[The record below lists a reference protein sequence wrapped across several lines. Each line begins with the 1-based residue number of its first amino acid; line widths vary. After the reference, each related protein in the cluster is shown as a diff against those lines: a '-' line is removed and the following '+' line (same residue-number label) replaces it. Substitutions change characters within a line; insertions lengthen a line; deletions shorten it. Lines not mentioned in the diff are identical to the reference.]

1 MLKLTLPNGTIK
13 EYPEGIT
20 LLEVSREL
28 NGFYSQPVV
37 EGIFNGV
44 GTDLQKPLHSDG
56 IVDFITWDTEEGRRV
71 YVRSLLFLFLY
82 AIKTL
87 RPEVQ
92 LEVCNSIGSA
102 LYCDIT
108 NGIVLS
114 KYDLRDI
121 DLFMRK
127 LIAAQEPIVYS
138 TISRVEAE
146 KILVERR
153 EDDRLQL
160 LGNTPGA
167 QTLTVYKLR
176 DYMEYFFGA
185 MMPDCSYLKQFEL
198 INYENGII
206 INYPDKCCMDR
217 LDKFE
222 PSDALNGMF
231 HELQDWSAKINCNT
245 VAKLNRI
252 ISCGYANGII
262 QVAEA
267 LHEKKIAGIA
277 DKIAASN
284 KDVRLVLIAGPSSS
298 GKTTFAQRLSI
309 QMVVNGLRPVP
320 VSMDDYF
327 KDRHDTPRKHD
338 GTFDFESVDAV
349 DLELFNDH
357 LRRLL
362 AGECVKMPKYN
373 FRSGMRE
380 YRGRE
385 IQLGENDVL
394 VVEGI
399 HALNERIS
407 EAVPANNKMKIYISA
422 LTPMQLDSYNR
433 IHTTDMRLLRR
444 IVRDSQFRSHDAL
457 MTLKLWDDVRRGEEQ
472 YVFPF
477 QDSADIMF
485 NTSLVYEFAVLKKY
499 AEPLLKLIQPDEA
512 VYTRAQRLLELLSHV
527 RGMDDEAIP
536 TNSILRE
543 FIGGSI
549 FKEAL

>member
-1 MLKLTLPNGTIK
+1 M
-13 EYPEGIT
+13 
-20 LLEVSREL
+20 
-28 NGFYSQPVV
+28 
-37 EGIFNGV
+37 
-44 GTDLQKPLHSDG
+44 
-56 IVDFITWDTEEGRRV
+56 
-71 YVRSLLFLFLY
+71 
-82 AIKTL
+82 
-87 RPEVQ
+87 
-92 LEVCNSIGSA
+92 
-102 LYCDIT
+102 
-108 NGIVLS
+108 
-114 KYDLRDI
+114 
-121 DLFMRK
+121 
-127 LIAAQEPIVYS
+127 
-138 TISRVEAE
+138 
-146 KILVERR
+146 
-153 EDDRLQL
+153 
-160 LGNTPGA
+160 
-167 QTLTVYKLR
+167 
-176 DYMEYFFGA
+176 
-185 MMPDCSYLKQFEL
+185 
-198 INYENGII
+198 
-206 INYPDKCCMDR
+206 
-217 LDKFE
+217 
-222 PSDALNGMF
+222 
-231 HELQDWSAKINCNT
+231 
-245 VAKLNRI
+245 
-252 ISCGYANGII
+252 
-262 QVAEA
+262 
-267 LHEKKIAGIA
+267 HEKKIAGIA

-327 KDRHDTPRKHD
+327 KDRHDTPRKPD

-485 NTSLVYEFAVLKKY
+485 NTSLVYEFAVHKKY

-512 VYTRAQRLLELLSHV
+512 VYTRAQLLLELLSHV
-527 RGMDDEAIP
+527 RGMDDAAIP

>member
-1 MLKLTLPNGTIK
+1 MIKLTLPNGAVK
-13 EYPEGIT
+13 EYPDGTT
-20 LLEVSREL
+20 LLEVSSE
-28 NGFYSQPVV
+28 FKDCYTAPVV
-37 EGIFNGV
+37 EGVFNGAGV
-44 GTDLQKPLHSDG
+44 DLQKPLHTDG
-56 IVDFITWDTEEGRRV
+56 TVDFITWDTEEGRRV

-82 AIKTL
+82 AIKKL

-102 LYCDIT
+102 LYCNIT

-114 KYDLRDI
+114 KYDLQAVE
-121 DLFMRK
+121 LYMRK
-127 LIAAQEPIVYS
+127 LIASQEPIVYG
-138 TISRVEAE
+138 TISRAEAV
-146 KILVERR
+146 KILQERR
-153 EDDRLQL
+153 EDDRMEL
-160 LGNTPGA
+160 LNNAPDA
-167 QTLTVYKLR
+167 QTLTVYYLR
-176 DYMEYFFGA
+176 DYAEYFFGA
-185 MMPDCSYLKQFEL
+185 MMPNCGYLKLFEL

-206 INYPDKCCMDR
+206 INYPEKGSMDR

-231 HELQDWSAKINCNT
+231 HELQDWSAKIQCNT

-252 ISCGYANGII
+252 INCGYANGII

-284 KDVRLVLIAGPSSS
+284 KDVSLVLIAGPSSS

-309 QMVVNGLRPVP
+309 QMIVNGNRPVP
-320 VSMDDYF
+320 ISMDDYF
-327 KDRHDTPRKHD
+327 KDRHDTPRKAD
-338 GTFDFESVDAV
+338 GSFDFESVEAV

-362 AGECVKMPKYN
+362 AGECVKIPKYN
-373 FRSGMRE
+373 FRSGTRE

-385 IQLGENDVL
+385 IQLGDKDVL

-407 EAVPANNKMKIYISA
+407 ESVPANNKMKIYISA

-457 MTLKLWDDVRRGEEQ
+457 MTLKLWDDVRRGEEK
-472 YVFPF
+472 YIFPF

-499 AEPLLKLIQPDEA
+499 AEPLLKQVTPDEA

-527 RGMDDEAIP
+527 RGMDDESIP

>member
-1 MLKLTLPNGTIK
+1 M
-13 EYPEGIT
+13 
-20 LLEVSREL
+20 
-28 NGFYSQPVV
+28 
-37 EGIFNGV
+37 
-44 GTDLQKPLHSDG
+44 
-56 IVDFITWDTEEGRRV
+56 W
-71 YVRSLLFLFLY
+71 
-82 AIKTL
+82 
-87 RPEVQ
+87 
-92 LEVCNSIGSA
+92 
-102 LYCDIT
+102 
-108 NGIVLS
+108 
-114 KYDLRDI
+114 
-121 DLFMRK
+121 
-127 LIAAQEPIVYS
+127 
-138 TISRVEAE
+138 
-146 KILVERR
+146 
-153 EDDRLQL
+153 
-160 LGNTPGA
+160 
-167 QTLTVYKLR
+167 
-176 DYMEYFFGA
+176 
-185 MMPDCSYLKQFEL
+185 
-198 INYENGII
+198 
-206 INYPDKCCMDR
+206 
-217 LDKFE
+217 
-222 PSDALNGMF
+222 
-231 HELQDWSAKINCNT
+231 
-245 VAKLNRI
+245 
-252 ISCGYANGII
+252 
-262 QVAEA
+262 
-267 LHEKKIAGIA
+267 KIAGIA

-327 KDRHDTPRKHD
+327 KDRHDTPRKSD

-362 AGECVKMPKYN
+362 AGECVKI
-373 FRSGMRE
+373 GMRE

-527 RGMDDEAIP
+527 RGMDDAAIP

>member
-1 MLKLTLPNGTIK
+1 M
-13 EYPEGIT
+13 
-20 LLEVSREL
+20 
-28 NGFYSQPVV
+28 
-37 EGIFNGV
+37 
-44 GTDLQKPLHSDG
+44 
-56 IVDFITWDTEEGRRV
+56 
-71 YVRSLLFLFLY
+71 
-82 AIKTL
+82 
-87 RPEVQ
+87 
-92 LEVCNSIGSA
+92 
-102 LYCDIT
+102 
-108 NGIVLS
+108 
-114 KYDLRDI
+114 
-121 DLFMRK
+121 
-127 LIAAQEPIVYS
+127 
-138 TISRVEAE
+138 
-146 KILVERR
+146 
-153 EDDRLQL
+153 QL

-327 KDRHDTPRKHD
+327 KDRHDTPRKPD

>member
-1 MLKLTLPNGTIK
+1 M
-13 EYPEGIT
+13 
-20 LLEVSREL
+20 
-28 NGFYSQPVV
+28 
-37 EGIFNGV
+37 
-44 GTDLQKPLHSDG
+44 
-56 IVDFITWDTEEGRRV
+56 
-71 YVRSLLFLFLY
+71 
-82 AIKTL
+82 
-87 RPEVQ
+87 
-92 LEVCNSIGSA
+92 
-102 LYCDIT
+102 
-108 NGIVLS
+108 
-114 KYDLRDI
+114 
-121 DLFMRK
+121 
-127 LIAAQEPIVYS
+127 
-138 TISRVEAE
+138 
-146 KILVERR
+146 
-153 EDDRLQL
+153 
-160 LGNTPGA
+160 
-167 QTLTVYKLR
+167 
-176 DYMEYFFGA
+176 
-185 MMPDCSYLKQFEL
+185 
-198 INYENGII
+198 
-206 INYPDKCCMDR
+206 
-217 LDKFE
+217 
-222 PSDALNGMF
+222 
-231 HELQDWSAKINCNT
+231 
-245 VAKLNRI
+245 
-252 ISCGYANGII
+252 
-262 QVAEA
+262 
-267 LHEKKIAGIA
+267 HEKKIAGIA

-327 KDRHDTPRKHD
+327 KDRHDTPRKPD

-527 RGMDDEAIP
+527 RGMDDAAIP

>member
-1 MLKLTLPNGTIK
+1 MRVAYI
-13 EYPEGIT
+13 
-20 LLEVSREL
+20 VSK
-28 NGFYSQPVV
+28 G
-37 EGIFNGV
+37 
-44 GTDLQKPLHSDG
+44 
-56 IVDFITWDTEEGRRV
+56 
-71 YVRSLLFLFLY
+71 
-82 AIKTL
+82 
-87 RPEVQ
+87 
-92 LEVCNSIGSA
+92 
-102 LYCDIT
+102 
-108 NGIVLS
+108 
-114 KYDLRDI
+114 
-121 DLFMRK
+121 
-127 LIAAQEPIVYS
+127 
-138 TISRVEAE
+138 
-146 KILVERR
+146 
-153 EDDRLQL
+153 
-160 LGNTPGA
+160 
-167 QTLTVYKLR
+167 
-176 DYMEYFFGA
+176 
-185 MMPDCSYLKQFEL
+185 
-198 INYENGII
+198 
-206 INYPDKCCMDR
+206 
-217 LDKFE
+217 
-222 PSDALNGMF
+222 
-231 HELQDWSAKINCNT
+231 
-245 VAKLNRI
+245 
-252 ISCGYANGII
+252 
-262 QVAEA
+262 
-267 LHEKKIAGIA
+267 A

-327 KDRHDTPRKHD
+327 KDRHDTPRKPD

-385 IQLGENDVL
+385 IQLDENDVL

-527 RGMDDEAIP
+527 RGMDDAAIP

>member
-1 MLKLTLPNGTIK
+1 M
-13 EYPEGIT
+13 
-20 LLEVSREL
+20 
-28 NGFYSQPVV
+28 
-37 EGIFNGV
+37 
-44 GTDLQKPLHSDG
+44 
-56 IVDFITWDTEEGRRV
+56 
-71 YVRSLLFLFLY
+71 
-82 AIKTL
+82 
-87 RPEVQ
+87 
-92 LEVCNSIGSA
+92 
-102 LYCDIT
+102 
-108 NGIVLS
+108 
-114 KYDLRDI
+114 
-121 DLFMRK
+121 
-127 LIAAQEPIVYS
+127 
-138 TISRVEAE
+138 
-146 KILVERR
+146 
-153 EDDRLQL
+153 
-160 LGNTPGA
+160 
-167 QTLTVYKLR
+167 
-176 DYMEYFFGA
+176 
-185 MMPDCSYLKQFEL
+185 
-198 INYENGII
+198 
-206 INYPDKCCMDR
+206 
-217 LDKFE
+217 
-222 PSDALNGMF
+222 
-231 HELQDWSAKINCNT
+231 
-245 VAKLNRI
+245 
-252 ISCGYANGII
+252 
-262 QVAEA
+262 
-267 LHEKKIAGIA
+267 HEKKIAGIA

-327 KDRHDTPRKHD
+327 KDRHDTPRKPD

-457 MTLKLWDDVRRGEEQ
+457 MTLKLWDDVRHGEEQ

-527 RGMDDEAIP
+527 RGMDDAAIP

>member
-1 MLKLTLPNGTIK
+1 
-13 EYPEGIT
+13 
-20 LLEVSREL
+20 
-28 NGFYSQPVV
+28 
-37 EGIFNGV
+37 
-44 GTDLQKPLHSDG
+44 
-56 IVDFITWDTEEGRRV
+56 
-71 YVRSLLFLFLY
+71 
-82 AIKTL
+82 
-87 RPEVQ
+87 
-92 LEVCNSIGSA
+92 
-102 LYCDIT
+102 
-108 NGIVLS
+108 
-114 KYDLRDI
+114 
-121 DLFMRK
+121 
-127 LIAAQEPIVYS
+127 
-138 TISRVEAE
+138 
-146 KILVERR
+146 
-153 EDDRLQL
+153 
-160 LGNTPGA
+160 
-167 QTLTVYKLR
+167 
-176 DYMEYFFGA
+176 
-185 MMPDCSYLKQFEL
+185 
-198 INYENGII
+198 
-206 INYPDKCCMDR
+206 
-217 LDKFE
+217 
-222 PSDALNGMF
+222 
-231 HELQDWSAKINCNT
+231 
-245 VAKLNRI
+245 
-252 ISCGYANGII
+252 
-262 QVAEA
+262 
-267 LHEKKIAGIA
+267 
-277 DKIAASN
+277 
-284 KDVRLVLIAGPSSS
+284 
-298 GKTTFAQRLSI
+298 
-309 QMVVNGLRPVP
+309 MVVNGLRPVP

-327 KDRHDTPRKHD
+327 KDRHDTPRKPD

-457 MTLKLWDDVRRGEEQ
+457 MTLKLWDDVRHGEEQ

-527 RGMDDEAIP
+527 RGMDDAAIP

>member
-1 MLKLTLPNGTIK
+1 MVLLILKALT
-13 EYPEGIT
+13 
-20 LLEVSREL
+20 
-28 NGFYSQPVV
+28 
-37 EGIFNGV
+37 
-44 GTDLQKPLHSDG
+44 PL
-56 IVDFITWDTEEGRRV
+56 IWNF
-71 YVRSLLFLFLY
+71 
-82 AIKTL
+82 
-87 RPEVQ
+87 
-92 LEVCNSIGSA
+92 
-102 LYCDIT
+102 
-108 NGIVLS
+108 
-114 KYDLRDI
+114 
-121 DLFMRK
+121 
-127 LIAAQEPIVYS
+127 
-138 TISRVEAE
+138 
-146 KILVERR
+146 
-153 EDDRLQL
+153 
-160 LGNTPGA
+160 
-167 QTLTVYKLR
+167 
-176 DYMEYFFGA
+176 
-185 MMPDCSYLKQFEL
+185 
-198 INYENGII
+198 
-206 INYPDKCCMDR
+206 
-217 LDKFE
+217 
-222 PSDALNGMF
+222 
-231 HELQDWSAKINCNT
+231 
-245 VAKLNRI
+245 
-252 ISCGYANGII
+252 
-262 QVAEA
+262 
-267 LHEKKIAGIA
+267 
-277 DKIAASN
+277 
-284 KDVRLVLIAGPSSS
+284 
-298 GKTTFAQRLSI
+298 
-309 QMVVNGLRPVP
+309 
-320 VSMDDYF
+320 
-327 KDRHDTPRKHD
+327 
-338 GTFDFESVDAV
+338 
-349 DLELFNDH
+349 FNDH

-527 RGMDDEAIP
+527 RGMDDAAIP